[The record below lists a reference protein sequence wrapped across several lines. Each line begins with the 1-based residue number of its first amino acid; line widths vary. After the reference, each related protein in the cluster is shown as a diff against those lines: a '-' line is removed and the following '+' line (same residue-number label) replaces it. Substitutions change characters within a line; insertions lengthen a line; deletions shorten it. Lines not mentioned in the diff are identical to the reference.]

1 MPTIYKDGYE
11 YGAGGGAADLTEVN
25 EAIKTIYNLLTDSES
40 GTAALKVLIDSTLQ
54 NETAIKNIV
63 NSADYGN
70 AKIKSVIDTINT
82 NTAASQT
89 AITNTTY
96 GLNAIKTL
104 LDTAN
109 SNASS
114 AKSNASNANT
124 NAKSA
129 YTLLKNTTYG
139 LSALNTDLDSIISSL
154 GNDTYG
160 LNALKTAIGNISGGS
175 GGGGSYSSFKSYSM
189 SRSGWT
195 WHTTSTSTG
204 PYGSVNYRGY
214 YTRTLNTKI
223 TITGKGRFIV
233 DTINKTDFNG
243 FYVTVDGT
251 KIALPVWLQN
261 SGNKIDFGKS
271 LVFEC
276 SSVEDHPNF
285 TGTRYPSSGDMPQ
298 DGSTSARKPAATA
311 FTGYLQM

>member
-11 YGAGGGAADLTEVN
+11 YGAGGGTADLTEVN

-82 NTAASQT
+82 NTAASKA

-96 GLNAIKTL
+96 GLNALQTL
-104 LDTAN
+104 L
-109 SNASS
+109 
-114 AKSNASNANT
+114 T
-124 NAKSA
+124 N
-129 YTLLKNTTYG
+129 G
-139 LSALNTDLDSIISSL
+139 
-154 GNDTYG
+154 TYG

-175 GGGGSYSSFKSYSM
+175 GGGSSYSSFKSYSM

-195 WHTTSTSTG
+195 PHITSTSTG
-204 PYGSVNYRGY
+204 LYGSVNHRGY

-223 TITGKGRFIV
+223 TITGIGRFIV
-233 DTINKTDFNG
+233 DTINKTDFNK

-276 SSVEDHPNF
+276 SSIEDDPNF
-285 TGTRYPSSGDMPQ
+285 VGTRYPSSGDIPI
-298 DGSTSARKPAATA
+298 DGWSSTFKPAATA